1 MDAPEERSDR
11 HRSEV
16 NDLVQF
22 VLDCME
28 DIRRCVHQ
36 MALPEEQSLTIDAMI
51 EEVSE
56 HILLYAREKGLL

>member
-1 MDAPEERSDR
+1 
-11 HRSEV
+11 V

-51 EEVSE
+51 EEVCE

>member
-1 MDAPEERSDR
+1 MGERGEHSDR

-16 NDLVQF
+16 NDFVQF

-36 MALPEEQSLTIDAMI
+36 MALPEEQSFTIDAMI
-51 EEVSE
+51 EEVCE